1 MVDSLEQRMDQLSN
15 QDTLKIAALLEL
27 ADLEELELEERVEYA
42 AYALRLSER
51 MEHPL
56 SYISSADVLT
66 SLYYFNGE
74 YEQAEIYAIK
84 SVEIARHN
92 HLDAQLANALCSL
105 GEIEDYLGKD
115 ENSVSHILEA
125 IEVAEDCL
133 DYDAMVRSYISLAGY
148 YYYRDLNAKALE
160 YYEEAKL
167 ILVKHDEIKDRHV
180 VMGVTE
186 SSIGWVYYYDGKM
199 DLAIE
204 QLKNAVNIYDTYE
217 KNSTYASNAH
227 ASLSTLYSENADFEL
242 AQEEAQ
248 RSIDIAMIN
257 DYTVG
262 YLNGYEALGNAY
274 VGLKDPRRAR
284 SAFLEALDA
293 AKRLKDIDSR
303 LNITQSLAKVFV
315 LEGNYEMAYDYLLG
329 VDEIKDSI
337 RQTEIDNAFNESI
350 TKYETE
356 KTETENEILLQQN
369 KIETLENKDN
379 KAKLSQSRI
388 IIISSVIGLLL
399 LVGLAFVLLN
409 RNRLKQK
416 ANAELSV
423 AYETIQLSNEQLTN
437 ANNIIQEKNDDIT
450 ASMEY
455 ASKIQEALLP
465 TKENAELFKDSFFIL
480 MPKDIV
486 SGDFLW
492 YSKVGSK
499 VIFAAA
505 DCTGHGVPGAF
516 MSMIGNTFLHQIVNE
531 EKVLQPSIIL
541 DQLRER
547 VITALRQDGEDN
559 ARKDGMDM
567 ALCSLDLETR
577 ELQFAGANNPL
588 YYTKGR
594 EIVELKGDKQPV
606 GYMPERSGPFTN
618 HKIVLNEGDAIYI
631 FSDGYPDQF
640 GGPKGK
646 KFKYKQL
653 RELLLSN
660 SQKPMLSQKELLISS
675 FYDWKGD
682 LEQIDDVCLI
692 GVRV

>member
-1 MVDSLEQRMDQLSN
+1 MISSDAHEKIHLMGTLAFELQYSDTKKAIEIGNQAYDLAKSDSKEDIIFCTNVLGLLFEAAEQNDSALFYLQKTYDEAFNNHDTVYMSKALNNIGMVYINLGQYESGLEKMKESGQLDFAIDDKRGAAISFMNVGSLQVQLGELNEARVNLVQSLDIFQALADKDNEANVFLSLGALELKAKNINEGKQYFFRAISIQEDQHDLDGVARSYSNLAYSFRKQDKYKIALVYDLKSLEYAEKLNSPGAREAAFKGMAATYEGMNDFESALN
-15 QDTLKIAALLEL
+15 NYKLYMAWRDTVQAQEN
-27 ADLEELELEERVEYA
+27 R
-42 AYALRLSER
+42 S
-51 MEHPL
+51 
-56 SYISSADVLT
+56 VL
-66 SLYYFNGE
+66 
-74 YEQAEIYAIK
+74 
-84 SVEIARHN
+84 
-92 HLDAQLANALCSL
+92 
-105 GEIEDYLGKD
+105 IEMQEKY
-115 ENSVSHILEA
+115 NSV
-125 IEVAEDCL
+125 
-133 DYDAMVRSYISLAGY
+133 
-148 YYYRDLNAKALE
+148 
-160 YYEEAKL
+160 
-167 ILVKHDEIKDRHV
+167 
-180 VMGVTE
+180 
-186 SSIGWVYYYDGKM
+186 
-199 DLAIE
+199 
-204 QLKNAVNIYDTYE
+204 
-217 KNSTYASNAH
+217 
-227 ASLSTLYSENADFEL
+227 
-242 AQEEAQ
+242 
-248 RSIDIAMIN
+248 
-257 DYTVG
+257 
-262 YLNGYEALGNAY
+262 
-274 VGLKDPRRAR
+274 
-284 SAFLEALDA
+284 
-293 AKRLKDIDSR
+293 
-303 LNITQSLAKVFV
+303 
-315 LEGNYEMAYDYLLG
+315 
-329 VDEIKDSI
+329 
-337 RQTEIDNAFNESI
+337 QT
-350 TKYETE
+350 TK
-356 KTETENEILLQQN
+356 ENEILTQQN
-369 KIETLENKDN
+369 KIETLLNKENK
-379 KAKLSQSRI
+379 ARLGQSKI
-388 IIISSVIGLLL
+388 IIISSVIGLFL
-399 LVGLAFVLLN
+399 LVGIAVVLFN
-409 RNRLKQK
+409 RNRIKQK
-416 ANAELSV
+416 ANAELSS
-423 AYETIQLSNEQLTN
+423 AYSTIQESNEQLIN

-547 VITALRQDGEDN
+547 VITALMQDGEDN

-567 ALCSLDLETR
+567 ALCTLDIETR

-588 YYTKGR
+588 YYTKGK